1 MELSVDGSDQ
11 SWEEAQQPTAS
22 WSGGG
27 RAGRDWDGGDRLLS
41 LRIPGHGEVGC
52 WGGRACSV
60 GGAPVRGTV
69 GGWVS
74 QLGIPRSGRSKGI
87 SFQLVGRRQNFPL
100 L

>member
-1 MELSVDGSDQ
+1 ME
-11 SWEEAQQPTAS
+11 AT
-22 WSGGG
+22 
-27 RAGRDWDGGDRLLS
+27 RAGKKHSSPQPAGVEVAGLEGTGMGETGPVDRLLS
-41 LRIPGHGEVGC
+41 LRIPGHGEVGG
-52 WGGRACSV
+52 WGVRECSV
-60 GGAPVRGTV
+60 GGALVRGTV